1 MVDVKKFYRY
11 SPLETEWRN
20 RILKRRYKFPLRT
33 KVEIISEDSIYNG
46 RIGTLGAKDPDGL
59 PAHTVRFAN
68 DEFATFMDDEII
80 PVQNIITID
89 NLEYETICEVFN
101 HEHLYETDRVIVKQ
115 RKFTYEDIHVALLK
129 VMNILSEEF
138 EEGKYKDK
146 CGKVIDLLVYML
158 SCDEDDPIAIQETLL
173 FEQWWVKGLRDDCK
187 FSKERK
193 PRYFNPEARI
203 VTIFI

>member
-1 MVDVKKFYRY
+1 M
-11 SPLETEWRN
+11 
-20 RILKRRYKFPLRT
+20 KRRYKFPLRT

>member
-1 MVDVKKFYRY
+1 MDGKTFPKH
-11 SPLETEWRN
+11 SPLKTDWRN
-20 RILKRRYKFPLRT
+20 RILKRRYKIPLRT

-46 RIGTLGAKDPDGL
+46 RIGTLGVKDPNGSL
-59 PAHTVRFAN
+59 AHTVCFAN
-68 DEFATFMDDEII
+68 DEFDIFMDGEII

-89 NLEYETICEVFN
+89 NLEYGTLCEVFN

-115 RKFTYEDIHVALLK
+115 RKFTYDDIQGALLK
-129 VMNILSEEF
+129 VMNVLSEEF

-146 CGKVIDLLVYML
+146 CGKVIDLLISML
-158 SCDEDDPIAIQETLL
+158 SYDEDDPAPIQETLL

-203 VTIFI
+203 ETIFI

>member
-1 MVDVKKFYRY
+1 MKQ
-11 SPLETEWRN
+11 
-20 RILKRRYKFPLRT
+20 RYKIPLRT
-33 KVEIISEDSIYNG
+33 RVEIISEDSIYNG
-46 RIGTLGAKDPDGL
+46 RIGILGVKDPDGL

-68 DEFATFMDDEII
+68 DEFDIFMNDKFI

-89 NLEYETICEVFN
+89 NLEYGTLCEVFN

-115 RKFTYEDIHVALLK
+115 RKFTYDDIQGALLK
-129 VMNILSEEF
+129 VMNVLSEEF

-146 CGKVIDLLVYML
+146 CGKVIDLLISML
-158 SCDEDDPIAIQETLL
+158 SYDEDDPAPIQETLL

-203 VTIFI
+203 ETIFI